1 MGKLPDQM
9 ICPGLYF
16 LKEPRTEPD
25 WSSLNVST
33 TRSSFPSL
41 KWFLKS
47 WLYCLE
53 AKVLEARIPS
63 KLQATVRDS
72 FLALL
77 KAFQNISLSSSGYK
91 NTFWLE
97 EETELPRLIL
107 VLKAVF
113 NFYWTGLSMGKKHSV
128 LLQARISIPCNHHFI
143 YREEG
148 SSSEQTETASNG
160 GNMSTWDVRDTMLIH
175 WFFRPG
181 SWPSCFLALLS
192 SDGSVLCFGLFQ
204 LCR

>member
-1 MGKLPDQM
+1 MNQIYRFHPCNFKSQVLCVVLMRCVRQRTHYHPYFMVKLPDQM

-63 KLQATVRDS
+63 KLQPTVRDS

-97 EETELPRLIL
+97 EETELPRWIL

-113 NFYWTGLSMGKKHSV
+113 NFYWTGLSMGKKYSV
-128 LLQARISIPCNHHFI
+128 LLHARISVPSIILFIGKKGVHPNKQKLHRMVETWTPEMWETPC
-143 YREEG
+143 
-148 SSSEQTETASNG
+148 
-160 GNMSTWDVRDTMLIH
+160 
-175 WFFRPG
+175 
-181 SWPSCFLALLS
+181 
-192 SDGSVLCFGLFQ
+192 
-204 LCR
+204 